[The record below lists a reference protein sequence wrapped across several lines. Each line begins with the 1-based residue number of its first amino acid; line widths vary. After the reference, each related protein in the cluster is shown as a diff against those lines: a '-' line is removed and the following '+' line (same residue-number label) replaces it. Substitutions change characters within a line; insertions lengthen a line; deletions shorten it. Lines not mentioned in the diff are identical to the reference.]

1 MNMNIED
8 LFLSAIAISVI
19 TTTISKSTLFRPI
32 RARLPEAFFKSL
44 ANCPY
49 CLAHWVSP
57 LAAAYLANSF
67 FPDFIIISFALV
79 ALSSLF
85 TYPLI
90 LYIRW
95 LDNV

>member
-1 MNMNIED
+1 MNIAD
-8 LFLSAIAISVI
+8 LFLSALAISVI

-32 RARLPEAFFKSL
+32 RARLTGFFKSL